1 MSYIEELYRIDKPSF
16 EKIINLAVSRLPEN
30 LRRTPWVGLNH
41 GVDLLDT
48 EDKLNQYL
56 CAYGMMHKEKIIT
69 ALSSINNPLEEFSNG
84 ITIIDWGCG
93 QGLAT
98 VCFFDYL
105 SSLGISPSIRKVI
118 LVEPSR
124 IAIERAQLHTHLY
137 LADNSKIQCINK
149 YINDVTG
156 QDIEHTP
163 TTLTLHFFSNILDI
177 DSVNLVTLANLVS
190 HNLTGR
196 NILFCVGPAN
206 LNSNRIEEFAGYFNI
221 TQNDILNNYRGNLT
235 TRGTIRLLVFK
246 KEGDHTEIIKT
257 EYNSATLINNNNN
270 AELDR
275 ILSRTVPAN
284 NEIDKI
290 IQFYKL
296 SVDLERSKEPNNDE
310 WYKYPFNRI
319 DEHTISVDFQSNKD
333 FVSVFE
339 KNRSPRTNWPKNLC
353 ISICI
358 VCNNQVYDFLQY
370 IVPFDQIRDIRINEN
385 TLSCSLHS
393 FSVNQKVANSL
404 EITDEQIYAIDS
416 VICNSQNTLQDVLEA
431 IKEYINLS
439 IVYDDSIHL
448 SLSQKA
454 IALSQ
459 IYAELKNLNS
469 ILIRDSL
476 LSKAFLLN
484 NPIDNKI
491 GNIRNEELIEICDM
505 DNYQRQAVTTAL
517 NNRVSVITGPPGC
530 GKTQVILNIMANAL
544 LHNKKVL
551 VASKNN
557 KAVDNVKER
566 FDTIDS
572 YHYLLRFGNKETL
585 SQSTI
590 PEIDRF
596 INLMSNNKEDNS
608 YENLFLEYQNAC
620 NALIDAKDKITER
633 DRLIGVQ
640 NTLNEEMNGLKDE
653 TAKLEERYRRER
665 QSLIN
670 ENLDKESLRPI
681 DSSTIEDHISLLR
694 IRKNVLDSKYSGMG
708 KLIINWFTKR
718 KYAAEILNQIES
730 YPQLV
735 RNYIHKGCN
744 LHDVKEFKSGAD
756 VLSLYDFVINLF
768 SKVIDYRTSLEEFD
782 KEFEDKSIPLHQ
794 LCWSYKY
801 EFERNQVYIDKISRQ
816 DAQLRDLIEK
826 SKRVIHDISIPLLK
840 SKIENNISTQN
851 GNVAIT
857 NYKKYLPLPQQ
868 GIPNI
873 MFTNDFLTIFQLI
886 AVTSLSIKSA
896 FPLQGEIF
904 DMVIIDEASQC
915 DIASA
920 LPLLYRTKQL
930 VVIGDPMQLKHI
942 SKISLTEEQRIK
954 DFIGLHE
961 LPYVKYKEQSLWDYS
976 KDYLVKLTGGT
987 EVVNLKGHYRC
998 HPHIIGYSNFAFYQ
1012 NRMGMS
1018 LNINTSDN
1026 DYNYLPKGIVWID
1039 VPQGKQKADN
1049 VNINE
1054 MEVNIVC
1061 KKAIEILRS
1070 NNDKTVGIVTPFK
1083 RQAEEISRQM
1093 PNDYIKQV
1101 TIGTVHTFQGD
1112 EKDIMLFSLV
1122 VTANSPERKIR
1133 WIDISTPNI
1142 VNVAVTRAKNTLY
1155 VIGNKEYIRQM
1166 SRLDRPLGALLNY
1179 VESYMV

>member
-1 MSYIEELYRIDKPSF
+1 MSYIEELYRISKPSF
-16 EKIINLAVSRLPEN
+16 ENIINLAISRLPEK

-69 ALSSINNPLEEFSNG
+69 ALSSVNNPLEEFSND

-98 VCFFDYL
+98 TCFFDYM
-105 SSLGISPSIRKVI
+105 SDLGISPNIRTVI
-118 LVEPSR
+118 LVEPSGL
-124 IAIERAQLHTHLY
+124 ALERAHLHTHLY

-149 YINDVTG
+149 YINDVTEE
-156 QDIEHTP
+156 DLKHAP
-163 TTLTLHFFSNILDI
+163 TNLTLHFFSNILDI
-177 DSVNLVTLANLVS
+177 DSINLTTLANLIS
-190 HNLTGR
+190 DNLSGR
-196 NILFCVGPAN
+196 NIFFCVGPTN
-206 LNSNRIEEFAGYFNI
+206 QNSNRIEEFAGHFNI
-221 TQNDILNNYRGNLT
+221 TNDNILNNYRGNLT
-235 TRGTIRLLVFK
+235 MLGTIRLLVFK
-246 KEGDHTEIIKT
+246 KEGDNTEVIKT
-257 EYNSATLINNNNN
+257 EFNSVNPNNNNN
-270 AELDR
+270 IAVLDR

-296 SVDLERSKEPNNDE
+296 SIDLERSKEPNNE
-310 WYKYPFNRI
+310 ECYKYPFIRK
-319 DEHTISVDFQSNKD
+319 DEHTLSIDFHSNED

-339 KNRSPRTNWPKNLC
+339 KNRSPRTNWPKDLC
-353 ISICI
+353 VSICI
-358 VCNNQVYDFLQY
+358 VWNNHVYDFLQY
-370 IVPFDQIRDIRINEN
+370 IVPFEQIKDISINEN
-385 TLSCSLHS
+385 TLPCSLHS
-393 FSVNQKVANSL
+393 FSINQKIADSL
-404 EITDEQIYAIDS
+404 QITDEQINAIDGA
-416 VICNSQNTLQDVLEA
+416 VCNSQNTFQDVLEA
-431 IKEYINLS
+431 IKEYINSS

-459 IYAELKNLNS
+459 IYAELKNMNS
-469 ILIRDSL
+469 ILLRDSL
-476 LSKAFLLN
+476 LAKAFLLN
-484 NPIDNKI
+484 TPIDNNV
-491 GNIRNEELIEICDM
+491 GSIRNEELIEICDM
-505 DNYQRQAVTTAL
+505 DNYQRLAVTAAL

-544 LHNKKVL
+544 VQNKKVL

-566 FDTIDS
+566 FDAIDS

-585 SQSTI
+585 SQSTL

-596 INLMSNNKEDNS
+596 VNLMLNTKEGDS
-608 YENLFLEYQNAC
+608 YEDLFLEYQKAC
-620 NALIDAKDKITER
+620 RVLIESKDKIAER

-640 NTLNEEMNGLKDE
+640 NILNEEIIGLKDE
-653 TAKLEERYRRER
+653 IAQLELRHRRER

-670 ENLDKESLRPI
+670 ENLDKENLRAI
-681 DSSTIEDHISLLR
+681 DSSIIEDHISLLR
-694 IRKNVLDSKYSGMG
+694 IRRNTLESKYSGMG

-730 YPQLV
+730 YPQLQ
-735 RNYIHKGCN
+735 RNYIHQGHN
-744 LHDVKEFKSGAD
+744 QRDVKDFRSGAD
-756 VLSLYDFVINLF
+756 VLFLYDIVINLF
-768 SKVIDYRTSLEEFD
+768 SKVIDYRASLEELD
-782 KEFEDKSIPLHQ
+782 KDYEDKIFPLNQ
-794 LCWSYKY
+794 LCWSYQY
-801 EFERNQVYIDKISRQ
+801 EFERNQVIIDEISRKE
-816 DAQLRDLIEK
+816 AQLRNLIEV
-826 SKRVIHDISIPLLK
+826 SKRAIHDLSIPLLK

-851 GNVAIT
+851 GKAAIT
-857 NYKKYLPLPQQ
+857 NYKDYLPLPQQ
-868 GIPNI
+868 GIPN
-873 MFTNDFLTIFQLI
+873 MMLTNSFLTIFQLI

-896 FPLQGEIF
+896 FPLQNEIF

-942 SKISLTEEQRIK
+942 SKISLTEEQKIK
-954 DFIGLHE
+954 DFIGLLE
-961 LPYVKYKEQSLWDYS
+961 FPYVKYKEQSLWDYS
-976 KDYLVKLTGGT
+976 KDYLVKMTGGT
-987 EVVNLKGHYRC
+987 EVVNLKSHYRC
-998 HPHIIGYSNFAFYQ
+998 HPHIIGYSNLAFYQ
-1012 NRMGMS
+1012 NRLGMS

-1026 DYNYLPKGIVWID
+1026 DYNYKPKGIVWID
-1039 VPQGKQKADN
+1039 VPQGKQKAAND
-1049 VNINE
+1049 NINE

-1061 KKAIEILRS
+1061 EKAVEILRN

-1083 RQAEEISRQM
+1083 RQAEKISEQM
-1093 PNDYIKQV
+1093 PNDYIKRV

-1155 VIGNKEYIRQM
+1155 VIGNKKYIKQM

-1179 VESYMV
+1179 VES

>member
-41 GVDLLDT
+41 GVDILDT
-48 EDKLNQYL
+48 EDELDQYL
-56 CAYGMMHKEKIIT
+56 CAYGMMHKEKIIA
-69 ALSSINNPLEEFSNG
+69 ALSSINNPLDEFSND

-98 VCFFDYL
+98 ACFFDYL
-105 SSLGISPSIRKVI
+105 SDLGINANINKVI
-118 LVEPSR
+118 LVEPSE
-124 IAIERAQLHTHLY
+124 AALERAYFHTHLY
-137 LADNSKIQCINK
+137 LADNLKIQCINK

-156 QDIEHTP
+156 QDIEHAP

-177 DSVNLVTLANLVS
+177 DSVNLTTLANIVS
-190 HNLTGR
+190 DNLSGC
-196 NILFCVGPAN
+196 NFFFCVGPTN
-206 LNSNRIEEFAGYFNI
+206 QNSNRIEEFAGHFNI
-221 TQNDILNNYRGNLT
+221 TNNDILNNYRGNLT

-246 KEGDHTEIIKT
+246 IEGDNTEIIKT
-257 EYNSATLINNNNN
+257 EYNSATLTNNSNT

-275 ILSRTVPAN
+275 ILYRTEPAN

-310 WYKYPFNRI
+310 WYKYPFIRK
-319 DEHTISVDFQSNKD
+319 DEHTLSIDFQSNND

-339 KNRSPRTNWPKNLC
+339 KNRSPRTNWPKDLC

-370 IVPFDQIRDIRINEN
+370 IVPFDHIKNIRINEH
-385 TLSCSLHS
+385 TLPCSLHS
-393 FSVNQKVANSL
+393 FSVNQKVAYSL
-404 EITDEQIYAIDS
+404 EITDEQINTIDS
-416 VICNSQNTLQDVLEA
+416 IVCNGQNTLQDVLEA
-431 IKEYINLS
+431 IKEYINS
-439 IVYDDSIHL
+439 YIVYDDSIHL
-448 SLSQKA
+448 ALSQKA
-454 IALSQ
+454 FALSQ
-459 IYAELKNLNS
+459 IYAELKSLNS
-469 ILIRDSL
+469 IVLRDSVL
-476 LSKAFLLN
+476 AKAFLLN
-484 NPIDNKI
+484 NTIENNI
-491 GNIRNEELIEICDM
+491 GSIRDEELIGICDM
-505 DNYQRQAVTTAL
+505 DDYQRKAVTTAL

-544 LHNKKVL
+544 VQNKKVL

-566 FDTIDS
+566 FDAIDS

-585 SQSTI
+585 SQGTI

-596 INLMSNNKEDNS
+596 VNLMSNNKEDNS
-608 YENLFLEYQNAC
+608 FEDLFLEYQKAC
-620 NALIDAKDKITER
+620 KTLIEAKDKIAER
-633 DRLIGVQ
+633 DRLIVVQ
-640 NTLNEEMNGLKDE
+640 NTLNEEINGLKDE
-653 TAKLEERYRRER
+653 IAKLELNHRRER
-665 QSLIN
+665 QSFVN
-670 ENLDKESLRPI
+670 ENLDKENLKPI
-681 DSSTIEDHISLLR
+681 DSNTIEDHISLLR
-694 IRKNVLDSKYSGMG
+694 IRKNTLDSKYSGMG
-708 KLIINWFTKR
+708 KLIVNWFTKR

-735 RNYIHKGCN
+735 RKYIHQGGN
-744 LHDVKEFKSGAD
+744 QRDVKDFKSGAD
-756 VLSLYDFVINLF
+756 VLSLYDIVINLF
-768 SKVIDYRTSLEEFD
+768 SKVIDYRTSLEELD
-782 KEFEDKSIPLHQ
+782 KDYEDKSYPLYQ
-794 LCWSYKY
+794 LFWSYQY
-801 EFERNQVYIDKISRQ
+801 ELERNQVFIDEICRQ
-816 DAQLRDLIEK
+816 DAQLQNMIEI
-826 SKRVIHDISIPLLK
+826 SKRNIHDLSIPLLK
-840 SKIENNISTQN
+840 NKIENNISTQN

-857 NYKKYLPLPQQ
+857 NYKNYLPLPQQ

-873 MFTNDFLTIFQLI
+873 MLTNSFLTIFQLI

-896 FPLQGEIF
+896 FPLQNEIF

-942 SKISLTEEQRIK
+942 SKICLTEEQKIK
-954 DFIGLHE
+954 DFIGLHDF
-961 LPYVKYKEQSLWDYS
+961 PYVKYKEQSLWDYS
-976 KDYLVKLTGGT
+976 KDYLVKMTGGT

-998 HPHIIGYSNFAFYQ
+998 HPHIIGYSNLAFYQ
-1012 NRMGMS
+1012 NRMGIS

-1026 DYNYLPKGIVWID
+1026 DYNYIPKGIVWID

-1061 KKAIEILRS
+1061 KKAVEILRK
-1070 NNDKTVGIVTPFK
+1070 NNDKTVGIVTPFT

-1093 PNDYIKQV
+1093 PNDYIKRV

-1112 EKDIMLFSLV
+1112 EKDIMLFCLV

-1166 SRLDRPLGALLNY
+1166 SRLDRPLGALLRY
-1179 VESYMV
+1179 VETIV

>member
-1 MSYIEELYRIDKPSF
+1 MSYIEELYRIEKPSF
-16 EKIINLAVSRLPEN
+16 EKIINLAVRRLPDN

-41 GVDLLDT
+41 GIDLLDT

-69 ALSSINNPLEEFSNG
+69 ALSSINNPLEEFSKD

-98 VCFFDYL
+98 ACFFDYL
-105 SSLGISPSIRKVI
+105 SNLGISPNIGKVI
-118 LVEPSR
+118 LVEPSG

-137 LADNSKIQCINK
+137 LADNSKIQCVNK
-149 YINDVTG
+149 YINDVTE

-177 DSVNLVTLANLVS
+177 DSVNLMTLANLVS
-190 HNLTGR
+190 DNLAGR
-196 NILFCVGPAN
+196 NIFFCVGPSN
-206 LNSNRIEEFAGYFNI
+206 LNSNRIEVFAGYFNI
-221 TQNDILNNYRGNLT
+221 TQNDILKNYRGNLT

-246 KEGDHTEIIKT
+246 KEGDNTEIIKT
-257 EYNSATLINNNNN
+257 EYNSVASINSNN

-275 ILSRTVPAN
+275 ILSRTVPAK

-310 WYKYPFNRI
+310 WYEYPLIRK
-319 DEHTISVDFQSNKD
+319 DEHTISVDFQSNGN

-339 KNRSPRTNWPKNLC
+339 KNRSPRTNWPKDLC
-353 ISICI
+353 VSICI

-370 IVPFDQIRDIRINEN
+370 IIPFDQIKDIRINEN
-385 TLSCSLHS
+385 ILSCSLHS
-393 FSVNQKVANSL
+393 FSVNQKVADSL
-404 EITDEQIYAIDS
+404 EVTDEQINAIDS
-416 VICNSQNTLQDVLEA
+416 VVCNSQNTLQDVLEA
-431 IKEYINLS
+431 IKEYINS
-439 IVYDDSIHL
+439 SVVYDDSIHL

-469 ILIRDSL
+469 ILLHDSML
-476 LSKAFLLN
+476 AKAFLLN
-484 NPIDNKI
+484 NTIDNSI
-491 GNIRNEELIEICDM
+491 GSNRSEELIEICDM
-505 DNYQRQAVTTAL
+505 DNYQRLAVTTAL
-517 NNRVSVITGPPGC
+517 NNRISVITGPPGC

-544 LHNKKVL
+544 LQNKKVL

-596 INLMSNNKEDNS
+596 VNLMSSNKKDNS
-608 YENLFLEYQNAC
+608 YEDLFLEYQKAC
-620 NALIDAKDKITER
+620 NALIEAKDKIAER
-633 DRLIGVQ
+633 DRLIGIQ
-640 NTLNEEMNGLKDE
+640 KTLNEEMNGLEAEIAQLKQ
-653 TAKLEERYRRER
+653 RHRQER
-665 QSLIN
+665 QSFIN
-670 ENLDKESLRPI
+670 ANLDKENLRPI
-681 DSSTIEDHISLLR
+681 DAATLEDHISQLKK
-694 IRKNVLDSKYSGMG
+694 RKNTLDSKYSGLG

-730 YPQLV
+730 YPQLIK
-735 RNYIHKGCN
+735 NYIHQEGN
-744 LHDVKEFKSGAD
+744 QRGVKDFKSGAD
-756 VLSLYDFVINLF
+756 VFSFYDIVIDLL
-768 SKVIDYRTSLEEFD
+768 SKVIDYKTSLEKLD
-782 KEFEDKSIPLHQ
+782 KDYEDKSFPLHQ
-794 LCWSYKY
+794 LCWNYQY
-801 EFERNQVYIDKISRQ
+801 EFERNQVFIEGINRQ
-816 DAQLRDLIEK
+816 DAQLQKQIEISKRTIRDL
-826 SKRVIHDISIPLLK
+826 SIPLLK
-840 SKIENNISTQN
+840 NKIENNIFTQN
-851 GNVAIT
+851 GNAAIT
-857 NYKKYLPLPQQ
+857 NYKDYLPLPQQ
-868 GIPNI
+868 GIPQ
-873 MFTNDFLTIFQLI
+873 MMLTNSFLTIFQLI

-896 FPLQGEIF
+896 FPLQSEIF

-942 SKISLTEEQRIK
+942 SKINLAEEQKIK
-954 DFIGLHE
+954 DFIGLRE
-961 LPYVKYKEQSLWDYS
+961 FPYVKYREQSLWDYS
-976 KDYLVKLTGGT
+976 KDYLVKITGGT
-987 EVVNLKGHYRC
+987 EVVDLKGHYRC
-998 HPHIIGYSNFAFYQ
+998 HPQIIGYSNLAFYQ

-1054 MEVNIVC
+1054 MEVSIVC
-1061 KKAIEILRS
+1061 KKAVEILRN

-1093 PNDYIKQV
+1093 PNDYIKRV

-1122 VTANSPERKIR
+1122 VTNNSPDKKIK
-1133 WIDISTPNI
+1133 WIDINTPNI

-1166 SRLDRPLGALLNY
+1166 SKFDRPLGALLRY
-1179 VESYMV
+1179 VETIV